1 MSKPTI
7 KRKNISALCIVLF
20 SSVAGLWSNA
30 ALGQATPHYNV
41 LFIAVDDMNNRASVF
56 GFPTVL
62 TPNLQRLRKRG
73 TVFTNAYCQ
82 FPMCN
87 PSRTSL
93 LSGWRPDKTGVYN
106 NDTRPRS
113 VMGPDVKFLPEYFKM
128 YGYHTE
134 RVGKI
139 LHGDFENDIAWD
151 YSDSLYIGE
160 LRYDEGSQSLTGKKD
175 GGGSWWVTSS
185 PDDST
190 ANGVLVRRMLGRM
203 RLNPPQPFFMALGL
217 TVHNPFTP
225 SISYWNVYGD
235 PAAPQLLP
243 VNRQGQKNGLS
254 GNGSSNIVLPATP
267 AGDRSDVPPV
277 AFPSQVLKST
287 TEWQN
292 TVHAYYAEVTG
303 MDKQLG
309 LIFDELERKGLWDS
323 TVIVFWSDHGQH
335 LGEHEGTW
343 LKNTLFEE
351 SVKAP
356 LIVCVPG
363 KRPAVSKALV
373 EMVDIYPSMAA
384 ICGLPAP
391 AGMEGTS
398 FLPLLD
404 NPARPWKR
412 AAFTQ
417 VQRYNNP
424 PVNEYGLVT
433 SQYRY
438 NSWGKDGEELYD
450 HKTDPFEY
458 VNQVLNPSYA
468 TILSN
473 MRKLMAGGWTRVLP
487 PADPVAI
494 NAVTTTNDALQK
506 TGELKVY
513 PNPSKGEK
521 IFVELQSEYNES
533 VHIVVHNSAGKIVQQ
548 MTNFLHTGNNILSFS
563 AAERAAGVYTIAIK
577 GKQLSATSLFVLQ

>member
-1 MSKPTI
+1 MFKTYS
-7 KRKNISALCIVLF
+7 KRKTFSAFYFVLF
-20 SSVAGLWSNA
+20 SSVIGLCSNA
-30 ALGQATPHYNV
+30 VYAQSTSHYNV
-41 LFIAVDDMNNRASVF
+41 VFIAVDDMNNKAAVF
-56 GFPTVL
+56 GFPSVL
-62 TPNLQRLRKRG
+62 TPNLQRLKKRG

-93 LSGWRPDKTGVYN
+93 LSGWRPDKTGVYT

-160 LRYDEGSQSLTGKKD
+160 LRYDEGSQNLTSKKD
-175 GGGSWWVTSS
+175 GGGSWWVTRY

-190 ANGVLVRRMLGRM
+190 ANGVLVRRMLGRIA
-203 RLNPPQPFFMALGL
+203 LNPPQPFFMALGL

-225 SISYWNVYGD
+225 SINYWNVYGD
-235 PAAPQLLP
+235 QSAPQLLP
-243 VNRQGQKNGLS
+243 VNRQGQKDGLS
-254 GNGSSNIVLPATP
+254 GSGSGNIALPNTP
-267 AGDRSDVPPV
+267 AGDRNDVPPV
-277 AFPSQVLKST
+277 AFPSQVSKSV

-309 LIFDELERKGLWDS
+309 LLFDDLERRGLWDS

-351 SVKAP
+351 SAKAP
-356 LIVCVPG
+356 LIVCMPG
-363 KRPAVSKALV
+363 KRAAVSKALV
-373 EMVDIYPSMAA
+373 EMVDIYPSLAE

-391 AGMEGTS
+391 TGMEGLS
-398 FLPLLD
+398 FVPLLD
-404 NPARPWKR
+404 NPALPWKR

-424 PVNEYGLVT
+424 PVNEYGVVT
-433 SQYRY
+433 SQFRY
-438 NSWGKDGEELYD
+438 NSWGIEGEELYD
-450 HKTDPFEY
+450 HKADPFEY
-458 VNQVLNPSYA
+458 VNQALNPAYA
-468 TILSN
+468 KTLTN
-473 MRKLMAGGWTRVLP
+473 MRRLLAAGWTSVLP
-487 PADPVAI
+487 KSSSVSISAVNVAS
-494 NAVTTTNDALQK
+494 NAVQK
-506 TGELKVY
+506 SAGIKVY
-513 PNPSKGEK
+513 PNPSNGEK
-521 IFVELQSEYNES
+521 IFIELNTAYNENAD
-533 VHIVVHNSAGKIVQQ
+533 IVIYNSAGKIVQQ
-548 MTNFLHTGNNILSFS
+548 FKNYLHAGNNVYTFT
-563 AAERAAGVYTIAIK
+563 AADKAAGVYTLEIK
-577 GKQLSATSLFVLQ
+577 GKQFNATSMFVIQ